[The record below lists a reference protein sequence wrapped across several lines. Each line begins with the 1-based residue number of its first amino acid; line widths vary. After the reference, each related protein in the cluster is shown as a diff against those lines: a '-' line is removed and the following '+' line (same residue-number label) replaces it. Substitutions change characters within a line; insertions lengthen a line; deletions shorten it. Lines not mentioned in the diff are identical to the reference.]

1 MLVVQTT
8 RINWPYFDDIG
19 TPQSETVKMIER
31 LTVSEDQT
39 RLDYHLTI
47 TDPVTFIEPATI
59 ERFWLALGETL
70 PRYDCQLNPD
80 FE

>member
-1 MLVVQTT
+1 MLVV

-59 ERFWLALGETL
+59 ASLAGAWGDAPDVRL
-70 PRYDCQLNPD
+70 PVEPRL
-80 FE
+80 